1 MTPTDDQ
8 LLPPDDLR
16 AIEARAEAY
25 EKASEAY
32 TEACATTLW
41 LSTPK
46 TRDAEYDARIALDRA
61 EDEFDTHARADIPA
75 LLAHIRAQAAENAR
89 LRDALGEILDSPIAR
104 NSWDGSCAICGE
116 WHGYG
121 SDKDADCPLG
131 RAQGAL
137 KHATNTR

>member
-1 MTPTDDQ
+1 MTDRLLTDDDLAAIAARFEELINLGISGHTDTWKRQ
-8 LLPPDDLR
+8 KLL
-16 AIEARAEAY
+16 AMEM
-25 EKASEAY
+25 SENDV
-32 TEACATTLW
+32 
-41 LSTPK
+41 P
-46 TRDAEYDARIALDRA
+46 R
-61 EDEFDTHARADIPA
+61 

-137 KHATNTR
+137 KHATNT